1 MSVDKVLVLVDRLI
15 YTQTGKHL
23 SDLQGTILRQ
33 VWQGKKYSE
42 IADEYGCTEGHAKD
56 IGSLLWQ
63 SLSVALAEKVTK
75 SNLRTVIQR
84 KLQLTESESTTLKPE
99 LLSESSNFLGR
110 HSAIDRLQTLVSQG
124 SKIIVLQGEGGIG
137 KTTLAQNFLHA
148 GDFELVLEVLM
159 AKETDNLTSVES
171 VVEEWLR
178 QDLDKEPGKEFGVTL
193 GRLKRE
199 LANRRIGILIDNLEP
214 ALDKD
219 GKFITSQRNYIELLR
234 VLADN
239 RVQSVTIV
247 TSRDRLCESD
257 LALEHYRLPGL
268 DLSAWL
274 QFFSLRQIKTVSAT
288 VAKMHQTYGGNAK
301 AMGILCGVI
310 HQDYN
315 GDMNAYWQENG
326 NDPLVEIDFKNLV
339 ASQFDRLQTLD
350 PKAYLLLCRLGC
362 YRYQDIPS
370 IPRSGLLALLWD
382 VENQKRRR
390 IIDSLRHRSLIE
402 FDRGTYWLH
411 PVIKAEALFRLQNLD
426 ANSTI
431 EFSARNSQERSQL
444 QEVHL
449 RIAQFWTESV
459 KKINNIQD
467 GLTALEAYYHY
478 IAIGDFNAAGKVI
491 LYSRDNQWGQFL
503 TLGTTLYRLGLLQ
516 PVLKAIIQII
526 NKIEADEPRS
536 ELNNILGDLYWIT
549 GRVHQAIA
557 CQQQTIS
564 TVSEC
569 WDFLSSNEQDRHTF
583 YYLKMLQIDSL
594 LSIGLYK
601 IDLWELSAAANYF
614 QQVIDL
620 AQNTKH
626 HRWADKANISLAL
639 VNSYLNLKQ
648 KAFKIADKFYKLIFK
663 EENSQ
668 YNTGSFAYFIQILG
682 QVYLNLEEFK
692 RAKEL
697 FDRAVAFSQESQYT
711 QIKAKSFTGIAAI
724 YRQQNYFEQAEQY
737 HQDAISLLEQI
748 GAKCDLAEAHF
759 QMGLTAKKASQIEKS
774 QQYCERAIEL
784 FQQIEAPKQVKKV
797 RSPKQ
802 KNHV

>member
-1 MSVDKVLVLVDRLI
+1 MSVEKAIVLVDRLI

-23 SDLQGTILRQ
+23 SDLQSTILRQ

-56 IGSLLWQ
+56 IGSLLWKL
-63 SLSVALAEKVTK
+63 LSAALVEKVTK
-75 SNLRTVIQR
+75 SNFRTVMQR
-84 KLQLTESESTTLKPE
+84 KLQLLIQSESTTLKPE

-137 KTTLAQNFLHA
+137 KTTLAQNFLYT
-148 GDFELVLEVLM
+148 GDFELVLEVLI
-159 AKETDNLTSVES
+159 AKDKDNLTSVES
-171 VVEEWLR
+171 VVEEWLK

-199 LANRRIGILIDNLEP
+199 LANRRIAILIDNLEP

-219 GKFITSQRNYIELLR
+219 GKFIPSQRNYIELLR

-274 QFFSLRQIKTVSAT
+274 QFFSLRQIKTVPAT
-288 VAKMHQTYGGNAK
+288 VEKIHQTYGGNAK

-310 HQDYN
+310 RQDFN
-315 GDMNAYWQENG
+315 GDMDAYWQENG
-326 NDPLVEIDFKNLV
+326 NDPLIEIDLKNLV

-362 YRYQDIPS
+362 YRYQDIPKV
-370 IPRSGLLALLWD
+370 PRSGLLALLWD

-411 PVIKAEALFRLQNLD
+411 PVIKAEALFRLQSLD

-431 EFSARNSQERSQL
+431 EFSARNSKERSPWQK
-444 QEVHL
+444 VHL

-516 PVLKAIIQII
+516 PVLKAITQII

-564 TVSEC
+564 TVSKC
-569 WDFLSSNEQDRHTF
+569 LDCLSSNEQDRHSF
-583 YYLKMLQIDSL
+583 YYLKMLQVDSL

-626 HRWADKANISLAL
+626 YRWAEKANISLAL
-639 VNSYLNLKQ
+639 VNSYLDLKQ
-648 KAFKIADKFYKLIFK
+648 EAHKIADKFYILIFK
-663 EENSQ
+663 EKNSQ
-668 YNTGSFAYFIQILG
+668 YNTGSFAYFMQILG

-711 QIKAKSFTGIAAI
+711 QIKAKSFTGIAVI
-724 YRQQNYFEQAEQY
+724 YCQQNHFEQAEQY

-748 GAKCDLAEAHF
+748 SAKCDLAEAYF
-759 QMGLTAKKASQIEKS
+759 QTGLTAKKASQIEKS
-774 QQYCERAIEL
+774 QQYCDRAIEL

-797 RSPKQ
+797 RSLFKQ
-802 KNHV
+802 